1 MAIIVGIV
9 AFVIGF
15 LLGGVMMVLYYQ
27 PKIES
32 LTFVQGKYEKLLDE
46 MIKKV
51 LEATAQT
58 QGPDKYLTE
67 S

>member
-1 MAIIVGIV
+1 MTIIVGIV

-15 LLGGVMMVLYYQ
+15 LLGGAMMVFYYQ
-27 PKIES
+27 PKVES
-32 LTFVQGKYEKLLDE
+32 LTFVQEKYEKLLDE
-46 MIKKV
+46 MIKKI
-51 LEATAQT
+51 LEATAQA